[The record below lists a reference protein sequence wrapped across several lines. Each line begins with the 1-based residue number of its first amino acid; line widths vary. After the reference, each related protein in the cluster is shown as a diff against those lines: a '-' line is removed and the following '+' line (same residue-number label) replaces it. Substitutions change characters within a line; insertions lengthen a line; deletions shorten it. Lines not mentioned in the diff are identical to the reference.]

1 MEALIYTTSLAQI
14 SKKILTSE
22 KKNIEKTHTKIE
34 HFIVSRNSNDHN
46 IQTLKKM
53 ANTTCGNHLL
63 AQTTTYQLNGKKN
76 IHVPSNTNPI
86 RGN

>member
-34 HFIVSRNSNDHN
+34 HFFVSRNSNDHN
-46 IQTLKKM
+46 IQTLKKNGQYNLRKSSIS
-53 ANTTCGNHLL
+53 ANHHLSAQWKKKHTCSIE
-63 AQTTTYQLNGKKN
+63 Y
-76 IHVPSNTNPI
+76 
-86 RGN
+86 